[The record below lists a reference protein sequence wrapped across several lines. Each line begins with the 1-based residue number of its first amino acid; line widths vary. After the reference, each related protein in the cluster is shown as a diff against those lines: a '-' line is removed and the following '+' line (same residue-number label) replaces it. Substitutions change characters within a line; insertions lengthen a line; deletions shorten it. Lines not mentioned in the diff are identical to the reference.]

1 MDLENWLSEFGH
13 VALLIVHNMAPIYL
27 VQWRGPLKWEN
38 WLMFYHFL
46 PIADLQHQL
55 RDLRENH
62 EFHGMRDFSITSIGN
77 KQISFF
83 FVNTLGQ
90 LDKSRQGD
98 GMSDLTQ
105 KLQCSKISQCPNRS
119 RWWRP
124 AMVVSSQVGWVDK
137 LPSVYVK
144 IVFEHDHRN
153 SGNTHTH
160 RIHGA
165 AIYGNIYHQYT
176 PVMLAYIPAPWIL
189 WDRTWWFSIVFCKR
203 WPGRVASTE
212 IDLGNLSWRLISF

>member
-1 MDLENWLSEFGH
+1 
-13 VALLIVHNMAPIYL
+13 MAPIYL

-62 EFHGMRDFSITSIGN
+62 EFHGSRDFSIISIGN

-124 AMVVSSQVGWVDK
+124 AMVVSSQVG
-137 LPSVYVK
+137 
-144 IVFEHDHRN
+144 
-153 SGNTHTH
+153 
-160 RIHGA
+160 
-165 AIYGNIYHQYT
+165 
-176 PVMLAYIPAPWIL
+176 
-189 WDRTWWFSIVFCKR
+189 
-203 WPGRVASTE
+203 
-212 IDLGNLSWRLISF
+212 

>member
-1 MDLENWLSEFGH
+1 MWK
-13 VALLIVHNMAPIYL
+13 L
-27 VQWRGPLKWEN
+27 VDVLPFSTNCRFTTSTKRSKRESWVSWDA
-38 WLMFYHFL
+38 WFFYHFNWEQANIL
-46 PIADLQHQL
+46 
-55 RDLRENH
+55 
-62 EFHGMRDFSITSIGN
+62 
-77 KQISFF
+77 F

-137 LPSVYVK
+137 LPSGYVK